1 MKIDSVSFLKFIAE
15 HQPCTSDFLAAH
27 FSVSSRTVKN
37 YVKEFNQ
44 TYNAVITSSIRGY
57 SLNDLSVLE
66 LLQQSESSAPQSSQD
81 RILYILNALLS
92 LETDTYLDMYELCE
106 ELYISYSTLKKEIA
120 KLKGKISSYHLQI
133 INKRD
138 SIALSG
144 SESDKRKLIS
154 DVLYGESSS
163 NFVDYAMIQN
173 KFPDIDIT
181 YIHSI
186 FTESFQKNGYFI
198 NDFSLT
204 NLVLHT
210 AISIDRIRHKN
221 FSSQSIL
228 TPGCIQSHAYTITL
242 EAVKQFERYFQIHY
256 IELEIQE
263 LALLV
268 MSRTTPIDY
277 TDLKGSNISNY
288 IQPEYLSLAA
298 ELLYEIKE
306 SYGID
311 LCNEKLLNCFSLHL
325 QSLFIRSNNHNLNK
339 NPLTNTIK
347 TTCPFFFDVA
357 VHVSSAIKKRTGII
371 INEDEISYI
380 AIHLG
385 CMFSEMK
392 SVSNK
397 ITALLY
403 CPQYY
408 EMVQNLI
415 KQIHD
420 VFSNDLTIID
430 VAKSE
435 QAVFAQKSIDLV
447 ISILPL
453 SDRFETRSVQI
464 GLFLNKQDQQK
475 IQQMIA
481 EIKAEKYR
489 VDFEQQL
496 RQLFLPFMF
505 EKIEGF
511 SSASA
516 CIRSMCSRLQKHGF
530 ADDRLYDEIMER
542 EHMSSTAFDHF
553 AIPHSTYM
561 RSKKTIINILI
572 SKKPIF
578 WNNNQVSIVILMCFH
593 KHDRKLFQ
601 SVYETISS
609 VLIERENVK
618 KLTACNSYD
627 EFIETFVSMVE

>member
-1 MKIDSVSFLKFIAE
+1 M
-15 HQPCTSDFLAAH
+15 
-27 FSVSSRTVKN
+27 
-37 YVKEFNQ
+37 
-44 TYNAVITSSIRGY
+44 
-57 SLNDLSVLE
+57 
-66 LLQQSESSAPQSSQD
+66 
-81 RILYILNALLS
+81 
-92 LETDTYLDMYELCE
+92 
-106 ELYISYSTLKKEIA
+106 EIA
-120 KLKGKISSYHLQI
+120 VCSTRLVREKS
-133 INKRD
+133 
-138 SIALSG
+138 
-144 SESDKRKLIS
+144 LIK
-154 DVLYGESSS
+154 Y
-163 NFVDYAMIQN
+163 
-173 KFPDIDIT
+173 
-181 YIHSI
+181 
-186 FTESFQKNGYFI
+186 
-198 NDFSLT
+198 
-204 NLVLHT
+204 
-210 AISIDRIRHKN
+210 
-221 FSSQSIL
+221 
-228 TPGCIQSHAYTITL
+228 
-242 EAVKQFERYFQIHY
+242 
-256 IELEIQE
+256 
-263 LALLV
+263 
-268 MSRTTPIDY
+268 
-277 TDLKGSNISNY
+277 
-288 IQPEYLSLAA
+288 
-298 ELLYEIKE
+298 
-306 SYGID
+306 
-311 LCNEKLLNCFSLHL
+311 
-325 QSLFIRSNNHNLNK
+325 
-339 NPLTNTIK
+339 
-347 TTCPFFFDVA
+347 PFFFDVA
-357 VHVSSAIKKRTGII
+357 VHVSTAIKKKTGII

-430 VAKSE
+430 VATSE

>member
-1 MKIDSVSFLKFIAE
+1 MRIDGTVFLKFIAE
-15 HQPCTSDFLAAH
+15 HQPCTSDFIAAH
-27 FSVSSRTVKN
+27 FSVSSRTIKN
-37 YVKEFNQ
+37 YVKEINQ
-44 TYNAVITSSIRGY
+44 TYTDVIKSSIRGY
-57 SLNDLSVLE
+57 SISDNSILE
-66 LLQQSESSAPQSSQD
+66 AIEESDNASPQSSED
-81 RILYILNALLS
+81 RILYILNELLGQES
-92 LETDTYLDMYELCE
+92 DSYLDMYDLCE
-106 ELYISYSTLKKEIA
+106 ELYISYSTLKKEIT
-120 KLKGKISSYHLQI
+120 KLKSRINSYHLNI

-138 SIALSG
+138 SIALCG

-163 NFVDYAMIQN
+163 NFVDYAMIQE
-173 KFPDIDIT
+173 KFPDINIT
-181 YIHSI
+181 FIHSI

-221 FSSQSIL
+221 FSSQSTL

-242 EAVKQFERYFQIHY
+242 DAVKQFEHYFRIHY

-263 LALLV
+263 LALLI

-277 TDLKGSNISNY
+277 AELKDSNISNY
-288 IQPEYLSLAA
+288 IQSEYLKLA
-298 ELLYEIKE
+298 EDLLKEIKE

-311 LCNEKLLNCFSLHL
+311 LCDEKLLNCFSLHL
-325 QSLFIRSNNHNLNK
+325 QSLFVRSNNHNLNK
-339 NPLTNTIK
+339 NPLTKTIK

-357 VHVSSAIKKRTGII
+357 VHVSSTIKKNTGIV

-408 EMVQNLI
+408 EMMQNLI
-415 KQIHD
+415 KQIND
-420 VFSNDLTIID
+420 IFSNDLTIID
-430 VAKSE
+430 VATSE
-435 QAVFAQKSIDLV
+435 HAVFTQKNIDLV

-453 SDRFETRSVQI
+453 SNPSDIRSVQI

-475 IQQMIA
+475 IQQMIM
-481 EIKAEKYR
+481 ELKAEKYR
-489 VDFEQQL
+489 HEFEQQL

-505 EKIEGF
+505 EKTEGF
-511 SSASA
+511 SSAFE
-516 CIRSMCSRLQKHGF
+516 CIQSMCTRMQNYGYADERLKE
-530 ADDRLYDEIMER
+530 EIMER

-572 SKKPIF
+572 SKKPIL
-578 WNNNQVSIVILMCFH
+578 WNDNQVSIVILMCFN

-601 SVYETISS
+601 SVYETISA

-618 KLTACNSYD
+618 KLTACNSYN
-627 EFIETFVSMVE
+627 EFIEAFVSMVE